1 MCIFLTI
8 NKKFK
13 IYVCFTLLSNTVIM
27 IKGQAAQKEPMYLTR
42 AQEYYCVT
50 KQLKTKYGLI
60 NSLLC
65 LFKRHN

>member
-1 MCIFLTI
+1 
-8 NKKFK
+8 
-13 IYVCFTLLSNTVIM
+13 M
-27 IKGQAAQKEPMYLTR
+27 IKGQAAQKEPIYLTR